1 MSKFMRLFSNKLVYV
16 ILGTIL
22 GLSIWGAQIAN
33 AQGEILFGQKHYY
46 SVLFRGNGEAIVT
59 ARLELTNPN
68 DQPLSEFSFQI
79 PKANV
84 SEVAMYQSEQS
95 FPCLR
100 YDYYAPNRP
109 CLEYGAPDYRGG
121 AYPQYGGNAT
131 YTKIDFTVVGNLY
144 KFTLPSPVPPQ
155 KSTTVVLSYA
165 AQGYTKNRFG
175 LFSYAFE
182 TVKVP
187 ARIQNVQVAIDVDTE
202 LYLRGKRSNVEY
214 ARPASQTLSSEIGL
228 GASAKITSPAFDSY
242 VHSIGATGPVVK
254 TAKALAPNES
264 FIVKGE
270 YARNW
275 YRLYLSRIVTAVLIL
290 LVILAGLYFGRRY
303 FHRPSPAGQEG
314 TPSGGAI
321 TAALIKAQG
330 SNMYVYA
337 GWALLSAFLTAGL
350 SIAIYVITQM
360 LDRSYGYSHDPIFEL
375 ATFLIIA
382 ILYILAI
389 FGPALWVS
397 STHGVKSFLAVM
409 AWELVWFLVLLL
421 IYAVFFSGGTYPRS
435 YPPDVMY

>member
-1 MSKFMRLFSNKLVYV
+1 MRSNYV
-16 ILGTIL
+16 VLGAILGAF
-22 GLSIWGAQIAN
+22 IWSAQPVG
-33 AQGEILFGQKHYY
+33 AQGEILFGQRHYY

-79 PKANV
+79 PKVNAIEV
-84 SEVAMYQSEQS
+84 SMYQSEQS
-95 FPCLR
+95 WPCLR
-100 YDYYAPNRP
+100 YDYYSPNRP
-109 CLEYGAPDYRGG
+109 CLEYSQPNYGAEI
-121 AYPQYGGNAT
+121 YPTYGGNVT
-131 YTKIDFTVVGNLY
+131 YTKIDFTTVGNLY
-144 KFTLPSPVPPQ
+144 KFTLPNPVPPQ
-155 KSTTVVLSYA
+155 KSTTVVLTYA
-165 AQGYTKNRFG
+165 AQGYAKNRFG
-175 LFSYAFE
+175 LFTYAFE

-187 ARIQNVQVAIDVDTE
+187 ARIQSVQVAVDVDTE

-214 ARPASQTLSSEIGL
+214 ANPAQTLSSEMGL
-228 GASAKITSPAFDSY
+228 GASAKITSPAFDQS
-242 VHSIGATGPVVK
+242 VRSIGATGPVVK

-275 YRLYLSRIVTAVLIL
+275 YRLYLGRIVAIVLI
-290 LVILAGLYFGRRY
+290 ILAIVVGLYLLRRH
-303 FHRPSPAGQEG
+303 FHRSSPANQEG
-314 TPSGGAI
+314 ATVGSA
-321 TAALIKAQG
+321 TTSALTKAQG
-330 SNMYVYA
+330 SNMYIYA
-337 GWALLSAFLTAGL
+337 GWGLFSAFLPLGL
-350 SIAIYVITQM
+350 SGAIYLVTEM
-360 LDRSYGYSHDPIFEL
+360 FNRVGRYDPIFEL
-375 ATFLIIA
+375 ATFLIFA

-409 AWELVWFLVLLL
+409 AWELVWFLLLLL